1 MTRKQAYQANRLRIT
16 SKPTITAAAS
26 SRQKRIEI
34 RPIRDVHLAGRPI
47 KAGCTL
53 LQNDTPQREAELTR
67 RQGGRHNAAGSRTDK
82 TSGQAHGD

>member
-53 LQNDTPQREAELTR
+53 LQHDTTQREAVLTG
-67 RQGGRHNAAGSRTDK
+67 RQDDRQTAAGRHSDK
-82 TSGQAHGD
+82 ASGQADGD